1 MREHAEKHI
10 RTAYGLL
17 MQMEVS
23 RENVKRVALAEQEL
37 EAALDLFNKMAQAE
51 KAKQAK
57 PAEEEKTDG
66 KTDL

>member
-1 MREHAEKHI
+1 MEKHI
-10 RTAYGLL
+10 KNAYEML

-23 RENVKRVALAEQEL
+23 RLNVKRVALAEQEL

-57 PAEEEKTDG
+57 PAEEVAADA
-66 KTDL
+66 